1 MYIFQLLIPCGSF
14 IEGINEKV
22 AKREQISL
30 SSVERLVQYV
40 LQQGHKNR
48 SKNAA
53 ERDEPSSY
61 QQKNSV
67 SKRRYSFLTHLPTL
81 QQKRSLDWSVTK

>member
-1 MYIFQLLIPCGSF
+1 MYIFQLFIPCGSF

-22 AKREQISL
+22 AEREQISL
-30 SSVERLVQYV
+30 SSGERLGQYV

-53 ERDEPSSY
+53 EHDEPSSY
-61 QQKNSV
+61 Q
-67 SKRRYSFLTHLPTL
+67 
-81 QQKRSLDWSVTK
+81 

>member
-30 SSVERLVQYV
+30 SSVERWFNMFR
-40 LQQGHKNR
+40 NR
-48 SKNAA
+48 DTKIDLKMRRNVMNQA
-53 ERDEPSSY
+53 PI
-61 QQKNSV
+61 
-67 SKRRYSFLTHLPTL
+67 SKRIVCQNEDTPF
-81 QQKRSLDWSVTK
+81 